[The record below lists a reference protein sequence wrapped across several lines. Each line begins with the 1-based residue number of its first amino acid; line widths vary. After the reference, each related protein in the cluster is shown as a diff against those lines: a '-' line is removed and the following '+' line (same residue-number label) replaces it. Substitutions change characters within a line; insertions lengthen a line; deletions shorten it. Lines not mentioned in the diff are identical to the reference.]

1 MASSRRG
8 TYIDYQ
14 ARANGFKVG
23 DRVYPVLKGNPSNG
37 GTVVAVWPAIGMVDV
52 QYPHGTTRSPVEDL
66 LIDRGKSIESEVD
79 VQTDT
84 IPGGTHTV
92 PVSGG
97 PAHNIREASQ
107 NIAAKHLQR
116 TMPSRVARTY
126 FKQAVYWAAK
136 GRVYK
141 PTRTEQETGML
152 CCPRCEDAF
161 LRKTIYKREEGSN
174 IKLYCCPECLFLIR
188 RDDILGFEE

>member
-1 MASSRRG
+1 MSSSRRG

-23 DRVYPVLKGNPSNG
+23 DRVYPILKGNPSNG
-37 GTVVAVWPAIGMVDV
+37 GTVVAVWPAIGAVDV

-66 LIDRGKSIESEVD
+66 LIDRGRSIESEVD
-79 VQTDT
+79 IQTDSV
-84 IPGGTHTV
+84 PGGTHTV

-97 PAHNIREASQ
+97 PGPSIREASQ
-107 NIAAKHLQR
+107 
-116 TMPSRVARTY
+116 RVARKY
-126 FKQAVYWAAK
+126 LKHAVYWAAK

-141 PTRTEQETGML
+141 PSRTEMETGNL

-161 LRKTIYKREEGSN
+161 LRKTIYKREGGSN
-174 IKLYCCPECLFLIR
+174 VKLYCCPECLFLIR